1 MAMMIAE
8 VGVDDREVKR
18 MFTREGDKVG
28 EASWVGQEQEE
39 EDEATGW
46 KQIVRRVAPRR
57 DHTDERELYAGRRVD
72 RAGRPT
78 VWLYGLADASN
89 NA

>member
-1 MAMMIAE
+1 MAMMIEE

-46 KQIVRRVAPRR
+46 KQTVRRVAPRR
-57 DHTDERELYAGRRVD
+57 DPRRESSTPGRSR
-72 RAGRPT
+72 GRPT
-78 VWLYGLADASN
+78 VVLYAKVDTPN

>member
-1 MAMMIAE
+1 MAMMIEE

-46 KQIVRRVAPRR
+46 KQTVRRVAPRR
-57 DHTDERELYAGRRVD
+57 DPRRESSTQAIARADQPLQLYAKVD
-72 RAGRPT
+72 TP
-78 VWLYGLADASN
+78 N